1 MFPMPLPRS
10 RLFFSQDGR
19 LLKEQKLE
27 LVTGQNQIQLEQ
39 LSNLPK
45 GVILYTIT
53 LPDRVQTGKL
63 IKE

>member
-27 LVTGQNQIQLEQ
+27 LVTGENQIQIDQ
-39 LSNLPK
+39 LNNLPK
-45 GVILYTIT
+45 GIILYKIS
-53 LPDRVQTGKL
+53 LSDRIETGKL